1 MKLLTGL
8 TALAVLLCATLHA
21 ADTTTVFNEVMYHPP
36 GAADAEWVELHN
48 KMSVNMDLSGWE
60 ISGGVNFTFPNGTV
74 IAAGGYLVVASN
86 PGAMPGV
93 TALGPWTGSLNNGGE
108 TIRLRDRTR
117 RVMDELSYNDG
128 SSWPLGADG
137 GGFSLARRT
146 GHLSGTQPA
155 HWVASVSRGGTPG
168 SGNFDS
174 TLGASQAVFGLGDA
188 WLYHGSSAG
197 LAGGW
202 AATAYSAGTG
212 GWLSGNGALAFEEAS
227 LPASVGTVLPT
238 PASHPTGTYY
248 FQKQFT
254 FSGVPSAVEL
264 KLRTLTDDGAVIYL
278 NGTEV
283 ARQRVATGTV
293 TAATRATNEVGNAA
307 FEDIALPTSALVNG
321 TNTLSVEVHQAGTLL
336 VSATGTGGLT
346 LSGLTLSEVGGAIF
360 STNYSRQPGAVAF
373 AKDLLGNGQYEPTH
387 TIPNLNNG
395 TYGNPSSWIGN
406 TPNSFC
412 GVSFGATAVSV
423 GRVAWGR
430 DNTATF
436 SDRTVGLYTLEYTA
450 VANPNNATPQTGN
463 PATGWA
469 TIGTASYPSN
479 GLPYSQ
485 RHAFSF
491 TPVMA
496 TGIRLTVP
504 GDGINTGACV
514 DELEAAPAATPAP
527 PVFTLMTT
535 GGVIDT
541 AGDMALTGT
550 AFAKDLIGNGAHAPT
565 HTIPNLNDGV
575 FGNGNSWI
583 GNTAN
588 SFCGISFA
596 TARAMGRIAFGRD
609 NTATYTDRTLG
620 GYTVQYTTVAS
631 PTELTPEASWTTI
644 GVINVDGSFVLPS
657 QRHVYEF
664 ASVTATG
671 LRILTPDGACI
682 DELEIYAPV
691 NPDVVWGG
699 SLETR
704 EIIPQPVPP
713 SLRISEIAGSSAGTW
728 RVEIQNTGA
737 SSVNVGGL
745 VLAASGIA
753 GGYTLPSQTLAP
765 GALLVLD
772 QATLGFRP
780 LLDDR
785 VFLMTAGSA
794 ALIDAAAVKTTTRA
808 RDSLGRMLVP
818 TADSFGGANAFALN
832 GDIVINEVMYHAPPN
847 SAPVTDNPEEWIE
860 LHNKSAAPVSVAGWR
875 LDDAVSLTIPAGTT
889 IPAGGYLVV
898 ANDAAALAAKWPEHS
913 TRIIGN
919 FSGTLSNTTD
929 RVVLEDAVGNPV
941 DETRYYTGGAW
952 PETPDGGGAS
962 LELRDARADNSIGS
976 AWAASD
982 ESSDTTW
989 QTVSYTMVAGQTFGQ
1004 TLWNEFRL
1012 GMLDVGECLV
1022 DDVSVVRVSNGQ
1034 QLIQGGDFQSL
1045 TTKWRMLGNHGA
1057 SAIVPEPGL
1066 PSNQVLRIRS
1076 TGAFSWNHNHIET
1089 SFTGNTALLDGQ
1101 TYTVSFRA
1109 RWLSGTN
1116 QLNTRAYYS
1125 RLARTTEL
1133 AMATRIGTPGA
1144 ANSRAVANLGPTL
1157 SALSHSPVIPNASE
1171 PVTVSATATDPD
1183 GVASLTLR
1191 YALNGSAT
1199 FASVPMTASGATYS
1213 AQIPGQAAATIVQF
1227 YIEAADGAAA
1237 VSTLPAAGAAS
1248 RALYLVNDGAGTALA
1263 AHELRVI
1270 MLPADSTTL
1279 LAPLNRLSDGRIG
1292 GTAVYRRNEVFY
1304 DVGVRLQGTAAGRIR
1319 DGEDYPGYDV
1329 GFAADH
1335 LFRGLHNNL
1344 NIDRSGRGPVIRQ
1357 QHEIY
1362 VKHAFHRAGV
1372 PCTYDDLVY
1381 FIAPNAIHT
1390 GTAIMQMAGYG
1401 GEFVASE
1408 FGGDGTVF
1416 NMDGTYEPATTTDG
1430 NFESFKNPVPLAAQL
1445 QSDFANLGIDKE
1457 QYRGQLD
1464 PRAGSRADDF
1474 TGLIAFS
1481 QAMADTSPSFATNI
1495 AARMDVDEW
1504 MRCAALYSLFGI
1516 ADCYMTNGFQ
1526 HNFRVHVPSDGTNV
1540 SALAWDMDFVHNF
1553 ATNSPAILVG
1563 GNLLRVMNT
1572 VPGARHAYYGHLHD
1586 ICQTVYNST
1595 YMTPWLSHY
1604 GSVVGQN
1611 FTGSVNYI
1619 EARRTSILAQLPAT
1633 VPFAITTNG
1642 GANFTVNAATTT
1654 LAGNGW
1660 INVREI
1666 RRTDTNA
1673 ALDLTWT
1680 TDTTWTATVGLN
1692 FGANPLTLIA
1702 YDGSGAQIGTA
1713 SITITSTLTAPNP
1726 HDHLRITEIHYN
1738 PAEPAGGE
1746 LAASTDNDDFE
1757 FIELRNFHPTQNLD
1771 ISLCKFTFGVDFTFP
1786 SPTTLAPGEYIHVVR
1801 HLAAFNARYGATPRR
1816 IGPYGPADVLSNGGE
1831 TVTLIDATGAV
1842 IESITYNDAWYPQ
1855 TDGPGNSLIVI
1866 DRTLSPERTIT
1877 SASSFRASIAIGGN
1891 PNGSDAI
1898 TFTGVATDD
1907 LDGDGLNAF
1916 LEHAL
1921 GTSDGTPNTSGIAM
1935 TREVNGDVMLTFA
1948 SRANADDVVLSL
1960 ETATVLATFAPATP
1974 TITSSVQAGTT
1985 LTQTWRIVP
1994 PVGATQFFVRLK
2006 GTSRQG
2012 F

>member
-1 MKLLTGL
+1 MKILSGLTGL
-8 TALAVLLCATLHA
+8 LIVLGTTHA

-36 GAADAEWVELHN
+36 GAADPEWVELYN

-60 ISGGVNFTFPNGTV
+60 ISGGVNFTFPDGTV
-74 IAAGGYLVVASN
+74 IPAGGYLVVASN

-93 TALGPWTGSLNNGGE
+93 GALGPWTGSLNNGGE

-128 SSWPLGADG
+128 GAWPLGADG
-137 GGFSLARRT
+137 GGFSLARRS
-146 GHLSGTQPA
+146 GHFSGTQPE
-155 HWVASVSRGGTPG
+155 HWVASVLRGGTPG

-174 TLGASQAVFGLGDA
+174 SPGATQAVFGLA
-188 WLYHGSSAG
+188 EPWLYNGSSAG
-197 LAGGW
+197 LAAGW
-202 AATAYSAGTG
+202 AGASYSDGTG
-212 GWLSGNGALAFEEAS
+212 GWLSGNGVLAFEDAA
-227 LPASVGTVLPT
+227 LPAAVGTVLPT

-254 FSGVPSAVEL
+254 FSGTPSLVEL
-264 KLRTLTDDGAVIYL
+264 KLRTLTDDGSVIYL

-283 ARQRVATGTV
+283 ARQRMATGAV
-293 TAATRATNEVGNAA
+293 TASTRATNEVGNAA
-307 FEDIALPTSALVNG
+307 FEDVMLPTTALVNG
-321 TNTLSVEVHQAGTLL
+321 TNTLSVEAHQAGTPLS
-336 VSATGTGGLT
+336 VATGTGGLT
-346 LSGLTLSEVGGAIF
+346 LSGMTLSEVGGVIF
-360 STNYSRQPGAVAF
+360 ATNYSRQAGAVAF
-373 AKDLLGNGQYEPTH
+373 AKDLLGNGAYAPTH

-406 TPNSFC
+406 SLNSFC
-412 GVSFGATAVSV
+412 GVSFGTTAVNL

-430 DNTATF
+430 DNTASF
-436 SDRTVGLYTLEYTA
+436 SDRTGGLYTLEYTSVPSPSA
-450 VANPNNATPQTGN
+450 STPQTGN
-463 PATGWA
+463 AATGWA

-504 GDGINTGACV
+504 GNGIGSGACV
-514 DELEAAPAATPAP
+514 DELEAGPAAAPAP
-527 PVFTLMTT
+527 PVFSLMATS
-535 GGVIDT
+535 GSLDV
-541 AGDMALTGT
+541 AADMALSGT
-550 AFAKDLIGNGAHAPT
+550 AFAKDVIPGYAA
-565 HTIPNLNDGV
+565 HTIPHLNDGAI
-575 FGNGNSWI
+575 GNNNSWI

-596 TARAMGRIAFGRD
+596 TARPMGRIAFARD
-609 NTATYTDRTLG
+609 NTGTYTDRTFG
-620 GYTVQYTTVAS
+620 GYTVQYTSVAS
-631 PTELTPEASWTTI
+631 PTASTPDASWTTI
-644 GVINVDGSFVLPS
+644 GVINIDGSFALPS

-664 ASVTATG
+664 AAVTATG
-671 LRILTPDGACI
+671 LRILTPNGACI

-691 NPDVVWGG
+691 NPDIVWGA

-728 RVEIQNTGA
+728 RLEIENIGA

-745 VLAASGIA
+745 VVAASGIA
-753 GGYTLPSQTLAP
+753 GGYTLPAQTLAP
-765 GALLVLD
+765 GTLLVLD
-772 QATLGFRP
+772 QTTLGFRP

-794 ALIDAAAVKTTTRA
+794 VLIDAAAVKQTTRA

-818 TADSFGGANAFALN
+818 VADSFGGANAFALN
-832 GDIVINEVMYHAPPN
+832 SDIVINEIMYHAPPN

-860 LHNKSAAPVSVAGWR
+860 LHNKSGAPVSVAGWK
-875 LDDAVSLTIPAGTT
+875 LDDAVSFAIPVGTT
-889 IPAGGYLVV
+889 IPAGGFLVV
-898 ANDAAALAAKWPEHS
+898 AKDAATLAAKWPEHS

-929 RVVLEDAVGNPV
+929 RIVLNDAVGNPV

-962 LELRDARADNSIGS
+962 LELRDPRADHSVGG

-989 QTVSYTMVAGQTFGQ
+989 QNVSYTMVSGQTFGQ

-1012 GMLDVGECLV
+1012 GLLDRGECLL
-1022 DDVSVVRVSNGQ
+1022 DDVSVVRVSNSQ
-1034 QLIQGGDFQSL
+1034 QLIQGGDFESL
-1045 TTKWRMLGNHGA
+1045 STKWRVLGNHGA
-1057 SAIVPEPGL
+1057 SGIETEPGV
-1066 PSNQVLRIRS
+1066 PSNHVLHIRS

-1089 SFTGNTALLDGQ
+1089 SFTGNTALVDGQ
-1101 TYTVSFRA
+1101 SYTVSFRA

-1133 AMATRIGTPGA
+1133 TMATRIGTPGA
-1144 ANSRAVANLGPTL
+1144 VNSRAVANLGPTL
-1157 SALSHSPVIPNASE
+1157 SALAHSPVIPNAGE
-1171 PVTVSATATDPD
+1171 PVTVSATATDTD

-1191 YALNGSAT
+1191 YALDGTAT
-1199 FASVPMTASGATYS
+1199 FASVPMTASGPTYS

-1227 YIEAADGAAA
+1227 YIEAADNAAA
-1237 VSTLPAAGAAS
+1237 ASTLPAAGAAS

-1292 GTAVYRRNEVFY
+1292 GTAVYRRSEVFY

-1344 NIDRSGRGPVIRQ
+1344 NIDRSGRGPVVRQ

-1381 FIAPNAIHT
+1381 FIAPNGIHT

-1401 GEFVASE
+1401 SEFVASE

-1416 NMDGTYEPATTTDG
+1416 NMDGTYEPSTTTDG
-1430 NFESFKNPVPLAAQL
+1430 NFESFKNPVPLATQL
-1445 QSDFANLGIDKE
+1445 QSDFSNLGTDKE

-1464 PRAGSRADDF
+1464 PRAGSRADDY

-1481 QAMADTSPSFATNI
+1481 QAMADTGPNFATNI

-1504 MRCAALYSLFGI
+1504 MRCAALYSLFGL

-1526 HNFRVHVPSDGTNV
+1526 HNFRVHVPSDGMNV
-1540 SALAWDMDFVHNF
+1540 TALAWDMDFVHNF
-1553 ATNSPAILVG
+1553 ATNSPAVLVG
-1563 GNLLRVMNT
+1563 GNLLRVVNT

-1586 ICQTVYNST
+1586 LCQTIYNST

-1611 FTGSVNYI
+1611 YSGNLNYI
-1619 EARRTSILAQLPAT
+1619 EARRTSILSGLPAT
-1633 VPFAITTNG
+1633 VPFSITTNG
-1642 GANFTVNAATTT
+1642 GANFSVTAASTT

-1666 RRTDTNA
+1666 RRSDTNA

-1680 TDTTWTATVGLN
+1680 TDTAWTGVVGLN
-1692 FGANPLTLIA
+1692 FGANPITLIA
-1702 YDGSGAQIGTA
+1702 YDGSGAQVGTA

-1738 PAEPAGGE
+1738 PAAPTGGE
-1746 LAASTDNDDFE
+1746 VAASTDKDDFE

-1771 ISLCKFTFGVDFTFP
+1771 ISLCKFTAGVDFTFP
-1786 SPTTLAPGEYIHVVR
+1786 STTTLAPGEYIHVAR
-1801 HLAAFNARYGATPRR
+1801 HLAAFNARYGAGPRR
-1816 IGPYGPADVLSNGGE
+1816 VGPYGPSDSLSNGGE
-1831 TVTLIDATGAV
+1831 TITLVDATGAE
-1842 IESITYNDAWYPQ
+1842 IQSITYNDSWYPQ
-1855 TDGPGNSLIVI
+1855 TDGGGYSLVVI
-1866 DRTLSPERTIT
+1866 APTLPLDRTV
-1877 SASSFRASIAIGGN
+1877 ASSFRSSTTIGGN
-1891 PNGSDAI
+1891 PNSSDAV
-1898 TFTGVATDD
+1898 TFTGTPTDD

-1921 GTSDGTPNTSGIAM
+1921 GTSDGVANTSGIAV
-1935 TREVNGDVMLTFA
+1935 TREPDGTLTLTFT
-1948 SRANADDVVLSL
+1948 SRLNADDVALSL
-1960 ETATVLATFAPATP
+1960 ETATSLNAFITATP
-1974 TITSSVQAGTT
+1974 TVLSAEQSGTT
-1985 LTQTWRIVP
+1985 LTQTWRVVP
-1994 PVGATQFFVRLK
+1994 PNGAGQFFVRLK
-2006 GTSRQG
+2006 ATAR
-2012 F
+2012 

>member
-1 MKLLTGL
+1 MKLQKSALVALLLTGV
-8 TALAVLLCATLHA
+8 AHA
-21 ADTTTVFNEVMYHPP
+21 ADTTTVFNEVMYHPS
-36 GAADAEWVELHN
+36 GAADPEWVELYN
-48 KMSVNMDLSGWE
+48 KMAVNMDLSGWE

-93 TALGPWTGSLNNGGE
+93 SALGPWTGSLNNGGE

-117 RVMDELSYNDG
+117 RVMDELNYNDSG
-128 SSWPLGADG
+128 AWPLGADG
-137 GGFSLARRT
+137 GGCTLARRA
-146 GHLSGTQPA
+146 GHLSGTLPE

-168 SGNFDS
+168 AGNFDS
-174 TLGASQAVFGLGDA
+174 TLGAPQSLFGLGDA
-188 WLYHGSSAG
+188 WLYQGSSAG
-197 LAGGW
+197 LEGGW
-202 AATAYSAGTG
+202 AATSYAAGTG
-212 GWLSGNGALAFEEAS
+212 GWLSGNGVLAFEDTA
-227 LPASVGTVLPT
+227 LPATVGTVLPT

-248 FQKQFT
+248 LQKQFT
-254 FSGVPSAVEL
+254 FFGTPSQAQL
-264 KLRTLTDDGAVIYL
+264 SLRTLTDDGSLIYL

-283 ARQRVATGTV
+283 ARRRMATGSV
-293 TAATRATNEVGNAA
+293 TAATRASDEVGNAA
-307 FEDIALPTSALVNG
+307 FEDLTLPTTALVNG
-321 TNTLSVEVHQAGTLL
+321 TNTLSVEVHQAGTPL
-336 VSATGTGGLT
+336 VSEPGTGGLT
-346 LSGLTLSEVGGAIF
+346 LSGLTLDQVGGVIF
-360 STNYSRQPGAVAF
+360 STNYSRQSGAVAF
-373 AKDLLGNGQYEPTH
+373 AKDLVGNGAYAPTH
-387 TIPNLNNG
+387 KIANLNNG
-395 TYGNPSSWIGN
+395 TYSNPSSWIGN
-406 TPNSFC
+406 SLNSFC
-412 GVSFGATAVSV
+412 GVSFGAITVSL

-430 DNTATF
+430 DNTAT
-436 SDRTVGLYTLEYTA
+436 SEDRTVGLYTLQYTSVPSPTA
-450 VANPNNATPQTGN
+450 STPQTEN

-469 TIGTASYPSN
+469 TIGTASYPSD
-479 GLPYSQ
+479 GVPYSQ

-504 GDGINTGACV
+504 GDGVGSGGCV
-514 DELEAAPAATPAP
+514 DELEAAPAAAP
-527 PVFTLMTT
+527 GSPIFLLMAT
-535 GGVIDT
+535 GGLLDVS
-541 AGDMALTGT
+541 GDMARTGT
-550 AFAKDLIGNGAHAPT
+550 AFAKDLIANGAYAPT

-596 TARAMGRIAFGRD
+596 TARPMGRIAFGRD
-609 NTATYTDRTLG
+609 NTATFTDRTLG
-620 GYTVQYTTVAS
+620 GYTLQYTTVAS
-631 PTELTPEASWTTI
+631 PGASTPDASWTTI
-644 GVINVDGSFVLPS
+644 GVINVGGSFALPS

-664 ASVTATG
+664 AAVTATG
-671 LRILTPDGACI
+671 LRIITPDGACI
-682 DELEIYAPV
+682 DELEIYGPV
-691 NPDVVWGG
+691 NPDVVWGA

-704 EIIPQPVPP
+704 QIISEPVPP

-745 VLAASGIA
+745 VLTASGIA

-765 GALLVLD
+765 GGLLVLD
-772 QATLGFRP
+772 QTKLGLRP
-780 LLDDR
+780 LLEDR
-785 VFLMTAGSA
+785 VFLMAAGSA
-794 ALIDAAAVKTTTRA
+794 VLIDAAAVKTTTRA

-818 TADSFGGANAFALN
+818 IADSFGGANAFALN
-832 GDIVINEVMYHAPPN
+832 SDIVINEVMYHFPPN
-847 SAPVTDNPEEWIE
+847 SAPVIDNPEEWIE
-860 LHNKSAAPVSVAGWR
+860 IHNKSAAPVSVAGWK
-875 LDDAVSLTIPAGTT
+875 LDDAVSFTLPVDTT
-889 IPAGGYLVV
+889 IPAGGFLVV
-898 ANDAAALAAKWPEHS
+898 AKDAATLAAKWPEHS

-919 FSGTLSNTTD
+919 FSGTLSSTTD
-929 RVVLEDAVGNPV
+929 RIVLNDAVGNPV

-962 LELRDARADNSIGS
+962 LELRDPRAENSVGG

-989 QTVSYTMVAGQTFGQ
+989 QIVSYTMIAGQTFGQ

-1012 GMLDVGECLV
+1012 GLLDGGECLV
-1022 DDVSVVRVSNGQ
+1022 DDVSVVRVSNSQ
-1034 QLIQGGDFQSL
+1034 QLIQGGNFESL
-1045 TTKWRMLGNHGA
+1045 STKWRVLGNHGA
-1057 SAIVPEPGL
+1057 SAIEAEPGV
-1066 PSNQVLRIRS
+1066 PSNHVLHIRS
-1076 TGAFSWNHNHIET
+1076 TGAFSWSHNHIET
-1089 SFTGNTALLDGQ
+1089 SFTGNTALVDGQ
-1101 TYTVSFRA
+1101 SYTVSFRA

-1133 AMATRIGTPGA
+1133 TMVTRIGTPGA
-1144 ANSRAVANLGPTL
+1144 VNSRAVANLGPTL
-1157 SALSHSPVIPNASE
+1157 SGLTQSPMIPNAGE
-1171 PVTVSATATDPD
+1171 PGTVSATATDPD

-1227 YIEAADGAAA
+1227 YIEAADSAAA
-1237 VSTLPAAGAAS
+1237 TSTLPSAGAAS

-1292 GTAVYRRNEVFY
+1292 GTAVYRRSEVFY

-1329 GFAADH
+1329 GFPADH

-1381 FIAPNAIHT
+1381 FIAPNSIHT

-1401 GEFVASE
+1401 SEFVDSE
-1408 FGGDGTVF
+1408 YGGDGTVF
-1416 NMDGTYEPATTTDG
+1416 NLDGTYEPSTTTDG
-1430 NFESFKNPVPLAAQL
+1430 NFESFKNPVPLAEHL
-1445 QSDFANLGIDKE
+1445 ESDFADLGTDKE

-1464 PRAGSRADDF
+1464 PRAGSRADDYS
-1474 TGLIAFS
+1474 GLIAFS
-1481 QAMADTSPSFATNI
+1481 KAMGDTGPNFATNI

-1504 MRCAALYSLFGI
+1504 MRCAALYSLFGV

-1526 HNFRVHVPSDGTNV
+1526 HNFRVHVPSDGMNV
-1540 SALAWDMDFVHNF
+1540 AALAWDMDFVHNF
-1553 ATNSPAILVG
+1553 ATNSAAILVG
-1563 GNLLRVMNT
+1563 GNLLRVVNT

-1586 ICQTVYNST
+1586 LCQTVYNST

-1611 FTGSVNYI
+1611 YTGNVNYI
-1619 EARRTSILAQLPAT
+1619 EARRTSILSQLPPT
-1633 VPFAITTNG
+1633 VPFSITTNG
-1642 GANFTVNAATTT
+1642 GANFTVNAASTT

-1666 RRTDTNA
+1666 RRSDTNA
-1673 ALDLTWT
+1673 ALDLTWS
-1680 TDTTWTATVGLN
+1680 TDTAWTGVVGLN
-1692 FGANPLTLIA
+1692 FGANLITLVG
-1702 YDGSGAQIGTA
+1702 YDGSGAQGGTA
-1713 SITITSTLTAPNP
+1713 SITITSTLAAPDP

-1738 PAEPAGGE
+1738 PTAPAGGE
-1746 LAASTDNDDFE
+1746 VAASTDNDDFE

-1771 ISLCKFTFGVDFTFP
+1771 ISQCKFTAGVDFTFP
-1786 SPTTLAPGEYIHVVR
+1786 STTTLAPGEYIHVAH
-1801 HLAAFNARYGATPRR
+1801 HLAAFNARYGVDPRR
-1816 IGPYGPADVLSNGGE
+1816 IGPYGPSDSLSNGGE
-1831 TVTLIDATGAV
+1831 SITLVDATGAE
-1842 IESITYNDAWYPQ
+1842 IQSITYKDSWYPQ
-1855 TDGPGNSLIVI
+1855 TDGGGYSLIVI
-1866 DRTLSPERTIT
+1866 APTLVLDRTI
-1877 SASSFRASIAIGGN
+1877 ASSFRASTTIGGN
-1891 PNGSDAI
+1891 PSSSDAV
-1898 TFTGVATDD
+1898 TFFGTPTAD

-1921 GTSDGTPNTSGIAM
+1921 ATSDGVANTSGIAVI
-1935 TREVNGDVMLTFA
+1935 REPDGTLTLTFT
-1948 SRANADDVVLSL
+1948 SRLNADDVALSL
-1960 ETATVLATFAPATP
+1960 ETATSPNAFTASTP
-1974 TITSSVQAGTT
+1974 TVLSAVQSGTM
-1985 LTQTWRIVP
+1985 LTQTWRVVP
-1994 PVGATQFFVRLK
+1994 PNGAGQFFVRLK
-2006 GTSRQG
+2006 ATSR
-2012 F
+2012 

>member
-1 MKLLTGL
+1 MKLLSGLTGL
-8 TALAVLLCATLHA
+8 FVALATTHA
-21 ADTTTVFNEVMYHPP
+21 ADTTTVFNEVMYHSSS
-36 GAADAEWVELHN
+36 AADPEWVELHN

-60 ISGGVNFTFPNGTV
+60 ISGGVNFTFPIGTV

-86 PGAMPGV
+86 PGALPGV
-93 TALGPWTGSLNNGGE
+93 AALGPWTGSLNNGGE
-108 TIRLRDRTR
+108 TIRLRDRTG
-117 RVMDELSYNDG
+117 RVMDELSYNDAG
-128 SSWPLGADG
+128 EWPLGADG
-137 GGFSLARRT
+137 GGFTIARRA
-146 GHLSGTQPA
+146 GHLSGTQPE

-168 SGNFDS
+168 AGNFDS
-174 TLGASQAVFGLGDA
+174 TLGSPQSVLGLGDA
-188 WLYHGSSAG
+188 WLYQGSSAG
-197 LAGGW
+197 LAAGW
-202 AATAYSAGTG
+202 AATSYSPGTG
-212 GWLSGNGALAFEEAS
+212 GWLSGNGVLAFEDAA
-227 LPASVGTVLPT
+227 LPAAVGTVLPT

-254 FSGVPSAVEL
+254 FSGTPSQVQL
-264 KLRTLTDDGAVIYL
+264 SLRTLTDDGAVIYL

-283 ARQRVATGTV
+283 ARQRMATGAV
-293 TAATRATNEVGNAA
+293 TAAIRAADEVGNAA
-307 FEDIALPTSALVNG
+307 FETILLPTTSLVNG
-321 TNTLSVEVHQAGTLL
+321 TNTLSVEVHQAGTPLS
-336 VSATGTGGLT
+336 VAAGTGGLT
-346 LSGLTLSEVGGAIF
+346 LSGMTLSEVGGVIF
-360 STNYSRQPGAVAF
+360 ATNYSRQAGAVAF
-373 AKDLLGNGQYEPTH
+373 AKDLLGNGAYAPTH

-406 TPNSFC
+406 SLNSFC
-412 GVSFGATAVSV
+412 GVSFGATAVSL

-430 DNTATF
+430 DNTASF
-436 SDRTVGLYTLEYTA
+436 SDRTGGLYTLEYTSVPSPSA
-450 VANPNNATPQTGN
+450 STPQTGN
-463 PATGWA
+463 AATGWA

-504 GDGINTGACV
+504 GNGIGSGACV
-514 DELEAAPAATPAP
+514 DELEAGPAAAPLP
-527 PVFTLMTT
+527 PVFSLMATS
-535 GGVIDT
+535 GSLD
-541 AGDMALTGT
+541 AAADMALTGT
-550 AFAKDLIGNGAHAPT
+550 AFAKDVIPGYAA
-565 HTIPNLNDGV
+565 HTIPHLNDGAI
-575 FGNGNSWI
+575 GNNNSWI

-596 TARAMGRIAFGRD
+596 TARAMGRIAFARD
-609 NTATYTDRTLG
+609 NTGTYTDRTLG
-620 GYTVQYTTVAS
+620 GYTVQYTSVAS
-631 PTELTPEASWTTI
+631 PTASTPDTSWTTI
-644 GVINVDGSFVLPS
+644 GVINIDGSFALPS
-657 QRHVYEF
+657 QRHIYEF
-664 ASVTATG
+664 AAVTATG
-671 LRILTPDGACI
+671 LRILTPNGACI

-691 NPDVVWGG
+691 NPDIVWGA

-704 EIIPQPVPP
+704 EIIPQPTPP

-737 SSVNVGGL
+737 SPVNVGGL

-753 GGYTLPSQTLAP
+753 GGYTLPVQTLAP

-780 LLDDR
+780 LLNDR

-794 ALIDAAAVKTTTRA
+794 VLIDAAAVKQTTRA

-818 TADSFGGANAFALN
+818 VADSFGGANAFALN
-832 GDIVINEVMYHAPPN
+832 SEIVINEVMYHFPPN
-847 SAPVTDNPEEWIE
+847 SSPVTDNPEEWIE
-860 LHNKSAAPVSVAGWR
+860 LHNKSGAPLSVAGWK
-875 LDDAVSLTIPAGTT
+875 LDDAVSFTIPAGTT

-898 ANDAAALAAKWPEHS
+898 AKDAATLSAKWPEHS

-919 FSGTLSNTTD
+919 FSGTLSNATD
-929 RVVLEDAVGNPV
+929 HIVLEDAVGNPA

-952 PETPDGGGAS
+952 PETADGGGAS
-962 LELRDARADNSIGS
+962 LELRDPRADNSVGS

-989 QTVSYTMVAGQTFGQ
+989 QNVSYTMVAGQTFGQ
-1004 TLWNEFRL
+1004 TRWNEFRL
-1012 GMLDVGECLV
+1012 GLLDAGECLV
-1022 DDVSVVRVSNGQ
+1022 DDVSVIRVSNNQ
-1034 QLIQGGDFQSL
+1034 QLIQGGNFESL
-1045 TTKWRMLGNHGA
+1045 STKWRVLGNHGA
-1057 SAIVPEPGL
+1057 SAIETEPGV
-1066 PSNQVLRIRS
+1066 PSNHVLHIRS

-1089 SFTGNTALLDGQ
+1089 SFTGNTELVDGQ
-1101 TYTVSFRA
+1101 SYTVSFRA
-1109 RWLSGTN
+1109 RWLSGSN
-1116 QLNTRAYYS
+1116 QLNTRSYYS

-1133 AMATRIGTPGA
+1133 TMATRIGTPGA
-1144 ANSRAVANLGPTL
+1144 ANSRGIANLGPTL
-1157 SALSHSPVIPNASE
+1157 SGLAHSPVIPNAGE

-1183 GVASLTLR
+1183 GVASITLR
-1191 YALNGSAT
+1191 YAQNGSAT

-1213 AQIPGQAAATIVQF
+1213 AQIPGQAAATTVQF
-1227 YIEAADGAAA
+1227 YIEAADTTAAI
-1237 VSTLPAAGAAS
+1237 STLPAAGAAS
-1248 RALYLVNDGAGTALA
+1248 RALYLVNDAAGTALA

-1292 GTAVYRRNEVFY
+1292 GTAVYRRSEVFY

-1329 GFAADH
+1329 GFASDH

-1344 NIDRSGRGPVIRQ
+1344 NIDRSGRGPVVRQ

-1381 FIAPNAIHT
+1381 FIAPNSVHT

-1416 NMDGTYEPATTTDG
+1416 NMDGTYEPSTTTDG

-1445 QSDFANLGIDKE
+1445 QSDFADLGIDKE

-1464 PRAGSRADDF
+1464 PRAGSRADDY

-1481 QAMADTSPSFATNI
+1481 QAMGDTGPNFATNI

-1504 MRCAALYSLFGI
+1504 MRCAALYSLFGL

-1526 HNFRVHVPSDGTNV
+1526 HNFRVHVPSDGMNV
-1540 SALAWDMDFVHNF
+1540 GALAWDMDFVHNF

-1611 FTGSVNYI
+1611 YTGNVNYI
-1619 EARRTSILAQLPAT
+1619 EARRASILSQLPAT

-1642 GANFTVNAATTT
+1642 GANFTVNTASTT

-1666 RRTDTNA
+1666 RRSDTNA

-1680 TDTTWTATVGLN
+1680 SDTAWTGVVGLN
-1692 FGANPLTLIA
+1692 FGANPITLIA
-1702 YDGSGAQIGTA
+1702 YDGSGAQVGTA
-1713 SITITSTLTAPNP
+1713 SITITSTLNIGSVRDA
-1726 HDHLRITEIHYN
+1726 LRITEVHYN
-1738 PAEPAGGE
+1738 PAAPATPAE
-1746 LAASTDNDDFE
+1746 LAASTDKDDFE
-1757 FIELRNFHPTQNLD
+1757 FIEVRNTTNDYQID
-1771 ISLCKFTFGVDFTFP
+1771 TTGCKFIAGVDV
-1786 SPTTLAPGEYIHVVR
+1786 TLGAVLDELETGVIVR
-1801 HLAAFNARYGATPRR
+1801 NVAAFQARYGTGPRI
-1816 IGPYGPADVLSNGGE
+1816 IGTYGPADSLSNGGE
-1831 TVTLIDATGAV
+1831 TITLVDATGAL
-1842 IESITYNDAWYPQ
+1842 IQSLTYNDSWYPQ
-1855 TDGPGNSLIVI
+1855 TDGGGHSLIVI
-1866 DRTLSPERTIT
+1866 APTLPLDRTV
-1877 SASSFRASIAIGGN
+1877 ASSFRASTTIGGN
-1891 PNGSDAI
+1891 PNSSDAV
-1898 TFTGVATDD
+1898 TFTGAPTAD

-1921 GTSDGTPNTSGIAM
+1921 GTSDGVANTSGIAA
-1935 TREVNGDVMLTFA
+1935 TREPDGTLTLTFT
-1948 SRANADDVVLSL
+1948 SRLNADDVALSL
-1960 ETATVLATFAPATP
+1960 ETATSLNAFTPATP
-1974 TITSSVQAGTT
+1974 TVLSAVQSGTM
-1985 LTQTWRIVP
+1985 LTQTWRVLP
-1994 PVGATQFFVRLK
+1994 PNGAVQFFVRLK
-2006 GTSRQG
+2006 ATAR
-2012 F
+2012 